1 MRTSFKCQ
9 HCGAPFDATDLQSR
23 AVECAYCG
31 VTTVLEPEARAIV
44 VEDTRAFAS
53 KLYKAIGA
61 NFDVEEL
68 QNLVVRL
75 GEVLPAPYTLD
86 YGNLGG
92 DNKLSKSRELV
103 LWCRRRGL
111 LQTLVDGVLEV
122 RPSLEL

>member
-1 MRTSFKCQ
+1 MSISLKCQ
-9 HCGAPFDATDLQSR
+9 HCGAPFAAQGLQSR

-53 KLYKAIGA
+53 KLYKAISA

-68 QNLVVRL
+68 QDLVVRL
-75 GEVLPAPYTLD
+75 GEVLPVPYTLD

-92 DNKLSKSRELV
+92 NNKLSKARELV
-103 LWCRRRGL
+103 LWCRRRDL
-111 LQTLVDGVLEV
+111 LQTLVDVVLEM
-122 RPSLEL
+122 RPFLEL